1 MLTSGEV
8 EQNNTVSDSHPGK
21 LNRAERVL
29 RLLTIVRAGEGRC
42 ILLFSA
48 HAFLIMAAY
57 YLVKA
62 LRESFLLSQS
72 GAEVRS
78 YAVALNGLVLMAL
91 VPLYSALRRVVSNS
105 RLVVVVTLF
114 FAANMVL
121 FLLVYPLR
129 APWFGVIF
137 FVWVGVF
144 GLVLI
149 AQFWA
154 LAAGAFNTKSGQRLF
169 PAIML
174 GATLGALAG
183 AQVTDMLIANL
194 GALALLGIGA
204 LVTTG
209 TAALVGP
216 ELAAIP
222 AASASRVEQSAPHTT
237 RSLAGG
243 FRVVFSDRYLLLV
256 ALFVVLLN
264 CISSMGDFLL
274 ADLVQKQAATSGLD
288 ATAREAFIGGFYARF
303 HFWMTLLGVAL
314 QMFVV
319 SRVYRAIGVRGAV
332 LVLPVMALFV
342 YGAIAFVPIFSV
354 IWLAKVLETATNYSL
369 MNTTQQALYLPTS
382 PVAKYDGKMTIDT
395 FFWRF
400 GDVVQAGLVYVG
412 LNQLGFTMSGFAVT
426 NTLLSA
432 AWVALAVAIGWRY
445 VALFR
450 TEVSNTAPVRLH
462 GLSDCACRSGE
473 PLEHALAADAFY
485 DADPGD
491 VLRFAAQ
498 LNDGEPLPEWLA
510 FDEECGIFTGTPP
523 EHAPERLSIQV
534 TAIDVDGARVSAV
547 FMMVRHA

>member
-1 MLTSGEV
+1 
-8 EQNNTVSDSHPGK
+8 
-21 LNRAERVL
+21 
-29 RLLTIVRAGEGRC
+29 
-42 ILLFSA
+42 
-48 HAFLIMAAY
+48 
-57 YLVKA
+57 
-62 LRESFLLSQS
+62 
-72 GAEVRS
+72 
-78 YAVALNGLVLMAL
+78 
-91 VPLYSALRRVVSNS
+91 
-105 RLVVVVTLF
+105 
-114 FAANMVL
+114 
-121 FLLVYPLR
+121 
-129 APWFGVIF
+129 
-137 FVWVGVF
+137 
-144 GLVLI
+144 LI

-183 AQVTDMLIANL
+183 AQVTDLLIASL

-204 LVTTG
+204 LVIAG
-209 TAALVGP
+209 TAALVAP

-222 AASASRVEQSAPHTT
+222 TASASRVEQSAPRTT
-237 RSLAGG
+237 SSLAGG
-243 FRVVFSDRYLLLV
+243 FRVVFSDRYLMLV

-274 ADLVQKQAATSGLD
+274 ADLVQKQAGESGLD
-288 ATAREAFIGGFYARF
+288 AIGREAFIGSFYARF
-303 HFWMTLLGVAL
+303 HFWMTLLGVVL

-332 LVLPVMALFV
+332 LVLPLIALFV

-354 IWLAKVLETATNYSL
+354 IWVAKVLESATNYSL

-400 GDVVQAGLVYVG
+400 GDVVQAGLVFVG
-412 LNQLGFTMSGFAVT
+412 LNQFGFTMTGFAVM

-445 VALFR
+445 VSLFR

-462 GLSDCACRSGE
+462 GLSDYAWRSGE
-473 PLEHALAADAFY
+473 SLEHALEADAFY

-498 LNDGEPLPEWLA
+498 LPDGRPLPEWLN
-510 FDEECGIFTGTPP
+510 FDEESGVFRGTPP
-523 EHAPERLSIQV
+523 DHAPEQLSIQV

-547 FMMVRHA
+547 FMMIRLA